1 MPEDFVAVKNV
12 PHTIL
17 ETKVL
22 EVFCG
27 KDHKMRHEN
36 VIMHCS
42 VALLHSGG
50 ATLKF
55 NMSSVAHAP

>member
-17 ETKVL
+17 EMEVL
-22 EVFCG
+22 GFFLVE
-27 KDHKMRHEN
+27 KTTRKHD
-36 VIMHCS
+36 S
-42 VALLHSGG
+42 VAFLCSGG

-55 NMSSVAHAP
+55 NVSSVAHAP